1 MSKGAFLTQML
12 TVFVGSAFSLFT
24 IAVAPEITQLEATQ
38 SDSAQFDFSQPD
50 LSLTN
55 LSLTDFTGPERD
67 EHLSGGSATSLK
79 SINRNSFS
87 HASQNLKFDQE
98 LNFKVG
104 NGIFR
109 KIWVSAPASTL
120 ASDGLGPLFN
130 AKSCQRCHLKDGRGH
145 PPQANWPEDN
155 AVSMLLRLSIPA
167 QSEQDQAQLDSLQVS
182 VIPEPTYGT
191 QLQDF
196 SIQGHKAE
204 GYIQIEYEEIEVS
217 LSENETVTLRKPIY
231 SVVNLGYGPMH
242 PDTLFSARIAPPMIG
257 LGLLEMITEAD
268 VLAQTDPNDK
278 DNDGISGRAAWSRNA
293 STQSLQ
299 LGRFGWK
306 AGEPTLDHQNQ
317 VAFNGDIGLSTPI
330 KSAPGGDCTSNQS
343 LCLSAPSGDSPQ
355 YEDREVGQI
364 MTDLVLFY
372 TQNLA
377 VPARRNVGDEIVLAG
392 KRLFY
397 KSGCVACHKP
407 SYVTGTDDNKKE
419 LSNQKIWP
427 YTDLLLHDMGEGLAD
442 NRSEGVA
449 NGREWRTSPLWGIG
463 LTQTV
468 NGHSQFL
475 HDGRARGFL
484 EAILWHGGEA
494 QSAKQKVVE
503 MTAVQRQSLLAFLE
517 SL

>member
-1 MSKGAFLTQML
+1 MSRRVFLAQLVAAFL
-12 TVFVGSAFSLFT
+12 GSAFSLPT
-24 IAVAPEITQLEATQ
+24 IAVTPDVTRSEVIQ
-38 SDSAQFDFSQPD
+38 SDFSQF
-50 LSLTN
+50 
-55 LSLTDFTGPERD
+55 DFTGPAIGEY
-67 EHLSGGSATSLK
+67 LSGGYATSLK
-79 SINRNSFS
+79 SVNRNSFS

-109 KIWVSAPASTL
+109 KIWVSAPASTK

-130 AKSCQRCHLKDGRGH
+130 AKSCQRCHIKDGRGH

-155 AVSMLLRLSIPA
+155 AVSMLLQLSIPA
-167 QSEQDQAQLDSLQVS
+167 QSEQDQAQLDSLQVP

-196 SIQGHKAE
+196 SIKGHKAE
-204 GYIQIEYEEIEVS
+204 GQIQIKYEEVEVL
-217 LSENETVTLRKPIY
+217 LSENETVTLRKPSY

-257 LGLLEMITEAD
+257 LGLLEMIKEVD
-268 VLAQTDPNDK
+268 ILAQADPTDRDS
-278 DNDGISGRAAWSRNA
+278 DGISGRAAWSRNT
-293 STQSLQ
+293 STKNLQ

-306 AGEPTLDHQNQ
+306 AGQPTLDQQNQ
-317 VAFNGDIGLSTPI
+317 IAFNGDIGLSTP
-330 KSAPGGDCTSNQS
+330 SQPASGGDCTSNQIV
-343 LCLSAPSGDSPQ
+343 CLLAPSGDSAQ
-355 YEDREVGQI
+355 YENREVGQI

-377 VPARRNVGDEIVLAG
+377 VPARRNVGGEIVLAG
-392 KRLFY
+392 KQLFY
-397 KSGCVACHKP
+397 ETGCVACHKA
-407 SYVTGTDDNKKE
+407 SYQTGAEDNKKA

-449 NGREWRTSPLWGIG
+449 TGREWRTPPLWGVG

-494 QSAKQKVVE
+494 QLAKQKVVE
-503 MTAVQRQSLLAFLE
+503 MTAVQRQSLITFLE

>member
-1 MSKGAFLTQML
+1 MLWRVFLAQVL
-12 TVFVGSAFSLFT
+12 TVIVGSTLSLLT
-24 IAVAPEITQLEATQ
+24 IAATPDVTQLK
-38 SDSAQFDFSQPD
+38 FYQPAI
-50 LSLTN
+50 
-55 LSLTDFTGPERD
+55 D

-104 NGIFR
+104 NGMFR
-109 KIWVSAPASTL
+109 KIWVSAPASTK

-145 PPQANWPEDN
+145 PPKANWPEDN
-155 AVSMLLRLSIPA
+155 AVSMLFQLSIPA
-167 QSEQDQAQLDSLQVS
+167 QSQQEQAQLDSLEIP

-196 SIQGHKAE
+196 SIKGHKAE
-204 GYIQIEYEEIEVS
+204 GNIQIKYEKVDVL
-217 LSENETVTLRKPIY
+217 LSDNELITLRKPNY
-231 SVVNLGYGPMH
+231 NVVNLGYGPMH
-242 PDTLFSARIAPPMIG
+242 PDTLFSARVAPPMIG
-257 LGLLEMITEAD
+257 LGLLEMITEVDILTQAD
-268 VLAQTDPNDK
+268 PDDLN
-278 DNDGISGRAAWSRNA
+278 NDGISGRPAWSRNRR
-293 STQSLQ
+293 TQDLQ

-306 AGEPTLDHQNQ
+306 AGQPTLDQQNQ
-317 VAFNGDIGLSTPI
+317 VAFNGDIGLSTPL
-330 KSAPGGDCTSNQS
+330 Q
-343 LCLSAPSGDSPQ
+343 SAPSGDCTINQDVCLLAPSGDSVQ

-377 VPARRNVGDEIVLAG
+377 VPARRNVGDETVLAG
-392 KRLFY
+392 KKLFY
-397 KSGCVACHKP
+397 ETGCVTCHKA
-407 SYVTGTDDNKKE
+407 SYTTGSDDNKKA

-449 NGREWRTSPLWGIG
+449 SGREWRTPPLWGIG
-463 LTQTV
+463 LTQIV

-494 QSAKQKVVE
+494 HLTKQKVIE
-503 MTAVQRQSLLAFLE
+503 MTSIQRKSLITFLE

>member
-1 MSKGAFLTQML
+1 MISTRVFLAQML
-12 TVFVGSAFSLFT
+12 AVFVGSTTSLLT
-24 IAVAPEITQLEATQ
+24 IAATPLGIQ
-38 SDSAQFDFSQPD
+38 SNFNSPAI
-50 LSLTN
+50 
-55 LSLTDFTGPERD
+55 D

-79 SINRNSFS
+79 SIDRHSFS
-87 HASQNLKFDQE
+87 HASQNLKFDEE
-98 LNFKVG
+98 LNFKIG

-109 KIWVSAPASTL
+109 KIWVSAPASTK

-130 AKSCQRCHLKDGRGH
+130 ASSCQRCHIKDGRGH
-145 PPQANWPEDN
+145 PPKANWPEDN

-167 QSEQDQAQLDSLQVS
+167 QSEQDQAQLDSLQIL

-196 SIQGHKAE
+196 SIKGHQAE
-204 GYIQIEYEEIEVS
+204 GKIQIQYDAVEVL
-217 LSENETVTLRKPIY
+217 LSESESVTLRKPNYTVI
-231 SVVNLGYGPMH
+231 NLGYGPMH

-257 LGLLEMITEAD
+257 LGLLEMIAEAD
-268 VLAQTDPNDK
+268 ILAQADPDDQ
-278 DNDGISGRAAWSRNA
+278 DNDGISGRAAWSQNSRTKN
-293 STQSLQ
+293 LQ

-306 AGEPTLDHQNQ
+306 AGQPTLDQQNQ
-317 VAFNGDIGLSTPI
+317 VAFNGDIGLSTLSQP
-330 KSAPGGDCTSNQS
+330 SPGGDCTSNQRV
-343 LCLSAPSGDSPQ
+343 CLLAPSGDSEQ

-364 MTDLVLFY
+364 MSEFVLFY

-377 VPARRNVGDEIVLAG
+377 VPARRNVGNEAVLAG
-392 KRLFY
+392 KQLFY
-397 KSGCVACHKP
+397 ETGCVACHQP
-407 SYVTGTDDNKKE
+407 SYITTVDDHKKA

-449 NGREWRTSPLWGIG
+449 TGREWRTPPLWGIG

-494 QSAKQKVVE
+494 QLTKQKVIE
-503 MTAVQRQSLLAFLE
+503 MTSVQRTSLIAFLE

>member
-1 MSKGAFLTQML
+1 MRFFLVQVIA
-12 TVFVGSAFSLFT
+12 VFVGSAVSLPT
-24 IAVAPEITQLEATQ
+24 IAVTPGVTPANFPHPK
-38 SDSAQFDFSQPD
+38 FS
-50 LSLTN
+50 S
-55 LSLTDFTGPERD
+55 PERD

-79 SINRNSFS
+79 TINRNAFS

-109 KIWVSAPASTL
+109 KIWVSAPASTQ

-130 AKSCQRCHLKDGRGH
+130 AKACQRCHLKDGRGH
-145 PPQANWPEDN
+145 PPKANWPDDN

-167 QSEQDQAQLDSLQVS
+167 QSEQDQAKLDSLQVS

-196 SIQGHKAE
+196 AIKGHKAE
-204 GYIQIEYEEIEVS
+204 GHIQIQYENVEVL
-217 LSENETVTLRKPIY
+217 LSDNEAVTLRKPSY
-231 SVVNLGYGPMH
+231 RVVDLGYGPMH

-257 LGLLEMITEAD
+257 LGLLEMINKVD
-268 VLAQTDPNDK
+268 ILAQADPDDR
-278 DNDGISGRAAWSRNA
+278 DNDGISGRAAWSRNT
-293 STQSLQ
+293 STQNLQ

-306 AGEPTLDHQNQ
+306 AGQPTLDQQNQ
-317 VAFNGDIGLSTPI
+317 AAFNGDIGLSTPRQ
-330 KSAPGGDCTSNQS
+330 SAPGGDCTNSQS
-343 LCLSAPSGDSPQ
+343 VCLLAPSGDSAQ
-355 YEDREVGQI
+355 YQDREVGQI

-377 VPARRNVGDEIVLAG
+377 VPARRNVGDETVLAG
-392 KRLFY
+392 KQLFY
-397 KSGCVACHKP
+397 ETGCVTCHKA
-407 SYVTGTDDNKKE
+407 SYVTGTDESKKA

-449 NGREWRTSPLWGIG
+449 NGREWRTPPLWGIG

-494 QSAKQKVVE
+494 QLAKQKVVE
-503 MTAVQRQSLLAFLE
+503 MSDVQRQWLITFLE

>member
-1 MSKGAFLTQML
+1 MLWRAFLAQVL
-12 TVFVGSAFSLFT
+12 TVIVGSTLSLLT
-24 IAVAPEITQLEATQ
+24 TAVTPDVTQLK
-38 SDSAQFDFSQPD
+38 FSQPAI
-50 LSLTN
+50 
-55 LSLTDFTGPERD
+55 D

-104 NGIFR
+104 NGLFR
-109 KIWVSAPASTL
+109 KIWVSAPASTK

-145 PPQANWPEDN
+145 PPKANWPEDN
-155 AVSMLLRLSIPA
+155 AVSMLLKLSIPA
-167 QSEQDQAQLDSLQVS
+167 QSQQEQALLDSLLIP
-182 VIPEPTYGT
+182 VIPEPNYGT

-196 SIQGHKAE
+196 SIKGHKSE
-204 GYIQIEYEEIEVS
+204 GNIQIKYEEVDVL
-217 LSENETVTLRKPIY
+217 LSDNELATLRKPNYNI
-231 SVVNLGYGPMH
+231 VNLSYGPMH
-242 PDTLFSARIAPPMIG
+242 PETLISARIAPPMIG
-257 LGLLEMITEAD
+257 LGLLEMITEVD
-268 VLAQTDPNDK
+268 ILAQADPDDLN
-278 DNDGISGRAAWSRNA
+278 NDGISGRPAWSRNM
-293 STQSLQ
+293 STQNLQ

-306 AGEPTLDHQNQ
+306 AGQPTLDQQNQ
-317 VAFNGDIGLSTPI
+317 VAFNGDIGLSTP
-330 KSAPGGDCTSNQS
+330 QQ
-343 LCLSAPSGDSPQ
+343 SAPSGDCTINQSTCLWAPSGDSVQ

-364 MTDLVLFY
+364 MIDLVLFY

-377 VPARRNVGDEIVLAG
+377 VPARRNVGDETVLAG
-392 KRLFY
+392 KKLFY
-397 KSGCVACHKP
+397 ETGCVTCHKA
-407 SYVTGTDDNKKE
+407 SYTTGADDNKKA

-449 NGREWRTSPLWGIG
+449 SGLEWRTPPLWGIG
-463 LTQTV
+463 LTQMV

-494 QSAKQKVVE
+494 QLTKQKVIE
-503 MTAVQRQSLLAFLE
+503 MTSVQRKSLITFLE

>member
-1 MSKGAFLTQML
+1 MLWRVFLAQVL
-12 TVFVGSAFSLFT
+12 TVIVGSTLSLLT
-24 IAVAPEITQLEATQ
+24 IAVTPDVTQLK
-38 SDSAQFDFSQPD
+38 FSQPAI
-50 LSLTN
+50 
-55 LSLTDFTGPERD
+55 D

-104 NGIFR
+104 NGLFR
-109 KIWVSAPASTL
+109 KIWVSAPASTQ

-145 PPQANWPEDN
+145 PPKANWPEDN
-155 AVSMLLRLSIPA
+155 AVSMLLKLSIPA
-167 QSEQDQAQLDSLQVS
+167 QSQQEQALLDSLLIP
-182 VIPEPTYGT
+182 VIPEPNYGT

-196 SIQGHKAE
+196 SIKGHKSE
-204 GYIQIEYEEIEVS
+204 GNIQIKYEEVDVL
-217 LSENETVTLRKPIY
+217 LSDNELATLRKPNYNI
-231 SVVNLGYGPMH
+231 VNLSYGPMH
-242 PDTLFSARIAPPMIG
+242 PETLISARIAPPMIG
-257 LGLLEMITEAD
+257 LGLLEMITEVD
-268 VLAQTDPNDK
+268 ILAQADPDDLN
-278 DNDGISGRAAWSRNA
+278 NDGISGRPAWSRNM
-293 STQSLQ
+293 STQNLQ

-306 AGEPTLDHQNQ
+306 AGQPTLDQQNQ
-317 VAFNGDIGLSTPI
+317 VAFNGDIGLSTP
-330 KSAPGGDCTSNQS
+330 QQ
-343 LCLSAPSGDSPQ
+343 SAPSGDCTINQSTCLWAPSGDSVQ

-377 VPARRNVGDEIVLAG
+377 VPARRNVGDETVLAG
-392 KRLFY
+392 KKLFY
-397 KSGCVACHKP
+397 ETGCVTCHKA
-407 SYVTGTDDNKKE
+407 SYTTGADDNKKA

-449 NGREWRTSPLWGIG
+449 SGREWRTPPLWGIG
-463 LTQTV
+463 LTQMV

-494 QSAKQKVVE
+494 QLTKQKVIE
-503 MTAVQRQSLLAFLE
+503 MTSVQRKSLITFLE

>member
-1 MSKGAFLTQML
+1 MFWRVFLAQVL
-12 TVFVGSAFSLFT
+12 TVIVGSTLSLLT
-24 IAVAPEITQLEATQ
+24 IAEIPDANQLK
-38 SDSAQFDFSQPD
+38 FSQPAI
-50 LSLTN
+50 
-55 LSLTDFTGPERD
+55 D

-104 NGIFR
+104 NGLFR
-109 KIWVSAPASTL
+109 KIWVSAPASTK

-145 PPQANWPEDN
+145 PPKANWPEDN
-155 AVSMLLRLSIPA
+155 AVSMLLKLSIPA
-167 QSEQDQAQLDSLQVS
+167 QSQQEQALLDSLVKL

-191 QLQDF
+191 QLQDL
-196 SIQGHKAE
+196 SIKGHKSE
-204 GYIQIEYEEIEVS
+204 GNIQIKYEEVDVL
-217 LSENETVTLRKPIY
+217 LSDNELATLRKPNYNI
-231 SVVNLGYGPMH
+231 VNLSYGPMH
-242 PDTLFSARIAPPMIG
+242 PETQISARVAPPMIG
-257 LGLLEMITEAD
+257 LGLLEMITEVD
-268 VLAQTDPNDK
+268 ILAQADPDDLN
-278 DNDGISGRAAWSRNA
+278 NDGISGRPAWSRNM
-293 STQSLQ
+293 STQNLQ

-306 AGEPTLDHQNQ
+306 AGQSTLDQQNQ
-317 VAFNGDIGLSTPI
+317 VAFNGDIGLSTP
-330 KSAPGGDCTSNQS
+330 QQ
-343 LCLSAPSGDSPQ
+343 SAPSGDCTINQNFCLLAPSGDSVQ

-377 VPARRNVGDEIVLAG
+377 VPARRNVGDETVLAG
-392 KRLFY
+392 KKLFY
-397 KSGCVACHKP
+397 ETGCVTCHKA
-407 SYVTGTDDNKKE
+407 SYTTGADDNKKA

-449 NGREWRTSPLWGIG
+449 SGREWRTPPLWGIG
-463 LTQTV
+463 LTQIV

-494 QSAKQKVVE
+494 QLTKQKVIE
-503 MTAVQRQSLLAFLE
+503 MTSVQRKSLITFLE

>member
-1 MSKGAFLTQML
+1 MSKRVFLAQVL
-12 TVFVGSAFSLFT
+12 AVFVGSALSLLT
-24 IAVAPEITQLEATQ
+24 IAVTPDISQPEVTQLDISQLDFTKPEI
-38 SDSAQFDFSQPD
+38 
-50 LSLTN
+50 
-55 LSLTDFTGPERD
+55 D

-79 SINRNSFS
+79 TINHNSFS

-109 KIWVSAPASTL
+109 KIWVSAPASTQ

-167 QSEQDQAQLDSLQVS
+167 QSEQDQAKLDSLQVL

-196 SIQGHKAE
+196 SIKGHKGE
-204 GYIQIEYEEIEVS
+204 GHIQIKYEEVKVL
-217 LSENETVTLRKPIY
+217 LSENETATLRKPSF

-257 LGLLEMITEAD
+257 LGLLEMITEVD
-268 VLAQTDPNDK
+268 ILAQADPDDL

-293 STQSLQ
+293 STQNLQ

-306 AGEPTLDHQNQ
+306 AGQPTLDQQNQ
-317 VAFNGDIGLSTPI
+317 SAFNGDIGLSTPR

-343 LCLSAPSGDSPQ
+343 VCLLAPSGDSAQ
-355 YEDREVGQI
+355 YEGREVGQI

-392 KRLFY
+392 KQLFY
-397 KSGCVACHKP
+397 ETGCVACHKA
-407 SYVTGTDDNKKE
+407 SYVTGVDDNKKA
-419 LSNQKIWP
+419 LSSQKIWP

-449 NGREWRTSPLWGIG
+449 NGREWRTPPLWGIG
-463 LTQTV
+463 LTRTV

-494 QSAKQKVVE
+494 QLAKQKVVE
-503 MTAVQRQSLLAFLE
+503 MTAVHRQSLITFLE